1 MTRTSAF
8 TAMVLLATAS
18 AAFAQTGASAPPP
31 GTNSAG
37 TAQSSGSSLNREPG
51 TTTGSAALGTGR
63 ARTEPTTSPDTAI
76 NAENNTIDRKL
87 KSICR
92 GC

>member
-1 MTRTSAF
+1 MTRRSAF
-8 TAMVLLATAS
+8 TAMVLLAS
-18 AAFAQTGASAPPP
+18 VGAAFAQSNTSAQPR

-37 TAQSSGSSLNREPG
+37 TAQSSGGSLNREPG
-51 TTTGSAALGTGR
+51 VTTGSAGLGSGH
-63 ARTEPTTSPDTAI
+63 ASTEPSTSTDAAI

>member
-8 TAMVLLATAS
+8 TAMVLLASAS
-18 AAFAQTGASAPPP
+18 AAFAQTNTSEQP

-63 ARTEPTTSPDTAI
+63 ARTEPTISPDTAI